1 MGNKW
6 GKLQLECT
14 SYAALAAE
22 EGKAVYNSFME
33 SGKQRLNILV
43 VGLPGVGKSTFISS
57 LQSCLTG
64 DHGSEVGISG
74 KLEMGDSFTFRLKR
88 YPFSDAKFG
97 KLLGGKVEVRAP
109 VVFDMP
115 GLPNVDDE
123 RLHAILTCI
132 LKGRVPVNASVLIDA
147 GMNRTEIEERYT
159 GNEDSAKNRIDRVF
173 FIHSCQVER
182 PDNILKLV
190 KEVCQQAGTYFV
202 KIVYFPARAMCFSK
216 TFQNQR
222 CYLSR
227 CLCMCDEVVF
237 VYFSLF

>member
-1 MGNKW
+1 MFSRVK
-6 GKLQLECT
+6 LECT
-14 SYAALAAE
+14 SYAALAAKE
-22 EGKAVYNSFME
+22 EKAVYNAFME
-33 SGKQRLNILV
+33 SSQRRLNILV

-88 YPFSDAKFG
+88 YPFPNA
-97 KLLGGKVEVRAP
+97 KLLKGNFKSWVEVCAP

-132 LKGRVPVNASVLIDA
+132 LKGHVPVNASVLIDA

-159 GNEDSAKNRIDRVF
+159 ENEDSANNRIDRVF
-173 FIHSCQVER
+173 FIHSCQVQR

-190 KEVCQQAGTYFV
+190 KAVCQQAGTYFV
-202 KIVYFPARAMCFSK
+202 TIVQFLARAMCFG
-216 TFQNQR
+216 NNWR
-222 CYLSR
+222 N
-227 CLCMCDEVVF
+227 CDN
-237 VYFSLF
+237 SLEPKMLFIKVLI